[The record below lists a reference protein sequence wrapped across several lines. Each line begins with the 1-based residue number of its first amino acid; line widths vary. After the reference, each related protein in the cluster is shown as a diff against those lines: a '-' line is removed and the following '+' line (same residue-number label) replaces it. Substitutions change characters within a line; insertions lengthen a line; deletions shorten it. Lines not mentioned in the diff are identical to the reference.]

1 MLSKF
6 VTFGISPLGTSLLL
20 GLWAW
25 SCAWRGQRIGALRW
39 GGLALVWLWCWS
51 TPVASMW
58 LRGQMEVPYP
68 PVSIS
73 DVAPAQALVVLG
85 GGIEV
90 PQQAG
95 AQPNLG
101 AAADRMWHAA
111 RLYKAGKA
119 PLVVLS
125 GGLAFEDG
133 LMSEAASMRAF
144 MRDLDVPDSAML
156 LEEQSVNTRQ
166 NAQFTTALLRERG
179 ISQIVLVTSALHMRR
194 SVLLFEVQGLKV
206 TPAATDHEYRV
217 YPLWLRVLP
226 NADALDGSGRAMKEW
241 VARLFVELP
250 H

>member
-1 MLSKF
+1 
-6 VTFGISPLGTSLLL
+6 
-20 GLWAW
+20 
-25 SCAWRGQRIGALRW
+25 
-39 GGLALVWLWCWS
+39 
-51 TPVASMW
+51 MW
-58 LRGQMEVPYP
+58 LRGQIEAAYP

-119 PLVVLS
+119 PVVVLS

-144 MRDLDVPDSAML
+144 MHDLGVPDNAMV

-166 NAQFTTALLRERG
+166 NAHHTAALLRERG
-179 ISQIVLVTSALHMRR
+179 MTQIVLVTSALHMRR
-194 SVLLFEVQGLKV
+194 SALLFEAQGLKV

-217 YPLWLRVLP
+217 YPLWRRLLP
-226 NADALDGSGRAMKEW
+226 DADALDGSGRAMKEW
-241 VARLFVELP
+241 VGAMFI
-250 H
+250 

>member
-1 MLSKF
+1 MFSKF
-6 VTFGISPLGTSLLL
+6 VTFVISPLGTSLLL

-25 SCAWRGQRIGALRW
+25 SCAWRGRRAWALRW
-39 GGLALVWLWCWS
+39 GALALFWLWCWS

-58 LRGQMEVPYP
+58 LRGHIEAAYP

-73 DVAPAQALVVLG
+73 DVAPAQAMVVLG

-144 MRDLDVPDSAML
+144 LRDLGVPDTALL

-166 NAQFTTALLRERG
+166 NAQFTTALLRQRG
-179 ISQIVLVTSALHMRR
+179 ITQIVLVTSALHMRR
-194 SVLLFEVQGLKV
+194 SVLLFEAQGLKV
-206 TPAATDHEYRV
+206 IPAATDHEYRV
-217 YPLWLRVLP
+217 YPLWRRVLP
-226 NADALDGSGRAMKEW
+226 DADALDGSGRAMKEW
-241 VARLFVELP
+241 VAALFV
-250 H
+250 